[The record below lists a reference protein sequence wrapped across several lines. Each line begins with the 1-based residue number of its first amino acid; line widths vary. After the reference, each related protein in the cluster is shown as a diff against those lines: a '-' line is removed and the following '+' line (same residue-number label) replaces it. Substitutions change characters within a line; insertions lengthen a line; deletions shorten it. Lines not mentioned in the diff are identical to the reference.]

1 MPPKPYSL
9 MGIFLIMGIAGCI
22 SSTVSAAMR
31 PEDLDA
37 QLADLRA
44 PLHHFR
50 DKLNPQAN
58 ALALALS
65 LSLFLSEGLKQGQT
79 PCPGA
84 SAPPQMCWEASL
96 SLSRSLSLCLSL
108 RLRLRPSLLLP
119 SLRGELS
126 PPGTMARPPFTGCQR
141 RVNEDDSVDRKSR
154 TIRMCST
161 M

>member
-84 SAPPQMCWEASL
+84 SL
-96 SLSRSLSLCLSL
+96 SLPLFF
-108 RLRLRPSLLLP
+108 LLP
-119 SLRGELS
+119 S
-126 PPGTMARPPFTGCQR
+126 ARVESAR
-141 RVNEDDSVDRKSR
+141 RTRA
-154 TIRMCST
+154 
-161 M
+161 

>member
-1 MPPKPYSL
+1 MGIIVYSLLWAMPPKPYSL

-84 SAPPQMCWEASL
+84 SAPPQKKATKADPAQNH
-96 SLSRSLSLCLSL
+96 SR
-108 RLRLRPSLLLP
+108 PQLP
-119 SLRGELS
+119 
-126 PPGTMARPPFTGCQR
+126 A
-141 RVNEDDSVDRKSR
+141 D
-154 TIRMCST
+154 
-161 M
+161 

>member
-84 SAPPQMCWEASL
+84 SAPPNVL
-96 SLSRSLSLCLSL
+96 
-108 RLRLRPSLLLP
+108 
-119 SLRGELS
+119 GK
-126 PPGTMARPPFTGCQR
+126 PGVKKKPMQIRRKITENTNRTAR
-141 RVNEDDSVDRKSR
+141 
-154 TIRMCST
+154 
-161 M
+161 